1 MVEIFG
7 PGFTGTRLARLLL
20 GRQVLSRRQAGQSRV
35 YAAARDVSRVRDL
48 ARDGLILSE
57 LALHGRPRLS
67 PALPSKQT
75 VVLLIPPLPEPAN
88 SALHDQGLQVQ
99 EATCHPDGT
108 GTFLCEVTFV
118 LKGDPE
124 RPYFDFIT
132 LARAGHDWE
141 LKSGLCKR

>member
-1 MVEIFG
+1 MWQGVEWLCALVAISCNST
-7 PGFTGTRLARLLL
+7 PDI
-20 GRQVLSRRQAGQSRV
+20 
-35 YAAARDVSRVRDL
+35 AAVQTAYEREVTAD
-48 ARDGLILSE
+48 
-57 LALHGRPRLS
+57 S
-67 PALPSKQT
+67 P
-75 VVLLIPPLPEPAN
+75 
-88 SALHDQGLQVQ
+88 LHDQGLRILQAKCQ
-99 EATCHPDGT
+99 DGGT